1 MRKLC
6 ILLLCALLLTSFASA
21 QESDSI
27 QSLEASVTVDS
38 DGACHVTVQAQ
49 VNFTSAPKQFIF
61 PLGADADDISAG
73 GAAYEEESFDGVEC
87 IIFENSIGFSG
98 TQSFLCS
105 YTLPCNMTEDA
116 SGQYF
121 TLQLPERGFSLS
133 IEKFSLSVTFPT
145 EVTALPTWESAYYSD
160 VIDNYMNI
168 QVLENTVTAS
178 SNMVFKD
185 HETLRMELSFAPD
198 SFDLRH
204 LPGQVAPVFQLL
216 FWLLAAL
223 SAGYWFFRL
232 RTKLRWVK
240 PLQAVNFEAG
250 AGELPCQLQGE
261 LPDMPAMLAHWGDLG
276 YVTVRR
282 TRRGRV
288 IVEKQMDMGNERN
301 AAERRLFDAIF
312 RTGSTC
318 DTQSLRFLDAAK
330 GEAAVLRASWMRRLF
345 EPSSG
350 NPKLLRLFAL
360 FAGLF
365 TCILCFD
372 LWLPARASRWVW
384 LPILSLLSAALCL
397 PIQKAVL
404 RWCRR
409 DGKLWLLAGVASA
422 ALLLLFAS
430 NADCLI
436 LMLLAL
442 VMQLLCAFA
451 TRFGGLRNKVGEEL
465 LLEILG
471 LRSFLRRADPDTAKR
486 LQRADS
492 QYFYRMLPYAESL
505 GIGRAFTRRF
515 AGECKTQCR
524 WLRDEASTAHNAK
537 DVAKLYGEI
546 ALQIRLQCRFTRTA
560 APAPRRHA
568 PVRTRKRP
576 VARR

>member
-1 MRKLC
+1 MQKLC

-27 QSLEASVTVDS
+27 QSLEVAVTVDS
-38 DGACHVTVQAQ
+38 DGVCHVSMQAQ
-49 VNFTSAPKQFIF
+49 VDFTSAPKKFVF
-61 PLGADADDISAG
+61 PLGTDADDISAG
-73 GAAYEEESFDGVEC
+73 GAAYEEESYGDVEC
-87 IIFENSIGFSG
+87 VVFENSIGFSG
-98 TQSFLCS
+98 TQSFLCTF
-105 YTLPCNMTEDA
+105 TLPCNMTEDA

-121 TLQLPERGFSLS
+121 TIDLPERGFELPIEAYSLT
-133 IEKFSLSVTFPT
+133 LTFPT

-160 VIDNYMNI
+160 VIDNYMSI
-168 QVLENTVTAS
+168 QVSENTVTAS
-178 SNMVFKD
+178 SDMIFKD
-185 HETLRMELSFAPD
+185 HETLRMKLSFAPD
-198 SFDLRH
+198 SFNLRH
-204 LPGQVAPVFQLL
+204 LPGQVAPVFQIL
-216 FWLLAAL
+216 FRLLAAL

-240 PLQAVNFEAG
+240 PLQAVNFETG
-250 AGELPCQLQGE
+250 AGELPCQMQGE

-282 TRRGRV
+282 TRRGRI

-312 RTGSTC
+312 RMSSTC
-318 DTQSLRFLDAAK
+318 DTQSLRFLDAARA
-330 GEAAVLRASWMRRLF
+330 EAAVLRASWLRRLF
-345 EPSSG
+345 APNSG

-360 FAGLF
+360 LAGLSA
-365 TCILCFD
+365 CVICFD
-372 LWLPARASRWVW
+372 LWLPARASRWLW

-397 PIQKAVL
+397 PVQKTVL
-404 RWCRR
+404 RWCRC
-409 DGKLWLLAGVASA
+409 DGKLWLPVGIVSA

-430 NADCLI
+430 SADCLTV
-436 LMLLAL
+436 MLLAV
-442 VMQLLCAFA
+442 VMQILCALA

-471 LRSFLRRADPDTAKR
+471 LRSFLRRADADTAKR

-492 QYFYRMLPYAESL
+492 QYFYRMLPYAEGL

-515 AGECKTQCR
+515 AGECKSQCR
-524 WLRDEASTAHNAK
+524 WLRDEAKTAHNAK

-546 ALQIRLQCRFTRTA
+546 ALLIRLQCRLTRSA
-560 APAPRRHA
+560 APAPRRA
-568 PVRTRKRP
+568 PVHTRRRP